1 MSGWVR
7 SLLKCFLT
15 RTVAALERAGCRRGV
30 RRSSDRVAGRQHYT
44 QSILTLWWKKRIR
57 IKLLSSSSATQADCS
72 ASHWRRPRKQLG
84 PGVEWDLKEGVCLL
98 GLQHSVPFLC
108 YKWWTNCYLLSL
120 TMIWTHGL
128 LKLPQAGH
136 FSLIAVWVSWIF
148 IFQVSTCWEMQ
159 AGEMEWAAGSVCG
172 HLNLEMRTAAGAN
185 FKHRSRSDP
194 FQS

>member
-44 QSILTLWWKKRIR
+44 QSILTLWWKKRIC

-108 YKWWTNCYLLSL
+108 YKWWTNCYLLPL

-128 LKLPQAGH
+128 LKLPQAGR
-136 FSLIAVWVSWIF
+136 FSLNSCVSIMNFYIPSVYLLRNAGWGDGVGSW
-148 IFQVSTCWEMQ
+148 QCVRTLEPGNENSCW
-159 AGEMEWAAGSVCG
+159 S
-172 HLNLEMRTAAGAN
+172 
-185 FKHRSRSDP
+185 
-194 FQS
+194 